1 MKCTSLG
8 RRQTTNESLHHVT
21 KFSSYWS
28 FTVNYINTKISSF
41 ITGLSIRILLHSFY
55 LLIWA
60 YLRNCQ
66 LESDVFVNVILNLS
80 IDSLY
85 CIPHIKNSL

>member
-1 MKCTSLG
+1 MKCTFVA
-8 RRQTTNESLHHVT
+8 RRKTTNVNLHHVT

-28 FTVNYINTKISSF
+28 FTVNYIYTKISSF

-60 YLRNCQ
+60 YLRNCK
-66 LESDVFVNVILNLS
+66 LESDVCVNVILNLS

-85 CIPHIKNSL
+85 CIRHKQNSL

>member
-8 RRQTTNESLHHVT
+8 RRQTTNVNLHHVT

-28 FTVNYINTKISSF
+28 FTVNYIYTKISSF
-41 ITGLSIRILLHSFY
+41 ITGLSIRILWHSFIC

-66 LESDVFVNVILNLS
+66 LESDV
-80 IDSLY
+80 
-85 CIPHIKNSL
+85 

>member
-1 MKCTSLG
+1 M
-8 RRQTTNESLHHVT
+8 T

-28 FTVNYINTKISSF
+28 FTVNYINTKISSL